1 MKKNILCA
9 VLFSAQTIYTHA
21 QTADSTITRPGQ
33 VTFFYPI
40 GTNGIDAP
48 KYQNN
53 VSLNALYGISGGV
66 NGFELAGLVNTSL
79 GDVYGAQIAGIANI
93 DTKKTSGLIAAG
105 IANVLSDS
113 SSSLCLA
120 GIANVFGKSATGM
133 HAAGISNTVNG
144 NYLGLQFSGISNMVA
159 GTTLGG
165 QFAGISNISTGEFKG
180 FQAAG
185 ISNLVY
191 GDLTGAQI
199 GFINT
204 AKKIKGFQFG
214 FINIAEEFEQGV
226 PLGFLSFVKN
236 GYHAFELSATESVY
250 ANATLKVGVEKLYN
264 IFKVGYTANGAENY
278 MTYGVGLGSMVSLTE
293 KARLSFDLSGNQ
305 IIGSFLNPK
314 LDILSKADVAF
325 RYRFNKH
332 FGVFAGPSFNGY
344 VAEHDVDTENT
355 SLPVPYALYRHNWG
369 NKEGSTSLWVGANA
383 GLSILF

>member
-9 VLFSAQTIYTHA
+9 VLFSALTMYTHA
-21 QTADSTITRPGQ
+21 QTADSTLSRPGQ

-40 GTNGIDAP
+40 GTNGVDAP
-48 KYQNN
+48 KYKNN

-66 NGFELAGLVNTSL
+66 NGLELGGLVNTSL
-79 GDVYGAQIAGIANI
+79 GDVYGAQMAGIANI

-113 SSSLCLA
+113 SSSLCFA

-144 NYLGLQFSGISNMVA
+144 NYLGLQFAGISNMVA
-159 GTTLGG
+159 GTTWGG

-199 GFINT
+199 GLINA
-204 AKKIKGFQFG
+204 AKKIKGFQLG
-214 FINIAEEFEQGV
+214 FINIAEDFERGV

-264 IFKVGYTANGAENY
+264 IFKIGYTANGGENY

-293 KARLSFDLSGNQ
+293 KAKLSFDLSANQ
-305 IIGSFLNPK
+305 IIGSFLNPE
-314 LDILSKADVAF
+314 LDILSKADVSF

-332 FGVFAGPSFNGY
+332 FGVFAGPSFNVY
-344 VAEHDVDTENT
+344 VSEHNVDTENT
-355 SLPVPYALYRHNWG
+355 ALPVPYTLYRHNWG
-369 NKEGSTSLWVGANA
+369 NKEGSTSLWVGGHA